1 MSYENPWVYK
11 AKIFDSDEIGDN
23 YGFVYLITN
32 TKTGKLYIGKKF
44 FYSMKTKQ
52 VNKKKKRFKIESD
65 WKNYYG
71 SNEELKKDVE
81 QLGKDKFLRQIL
93 HVCKTKG
100 TCNYYEAK
108 EQFERNVLTEDNYYN
123 NWIQCKVQRT
133 HIKH

>member
-1 MSYENPWVYK
+1 
-11 AKIFDSDEIGDN
+11 
-23 YGFVYLITN
+23 
-32 TKTGKLYIGKKF
+32 
-44 FYSMKTKQ
+44 MKTKQ

-93 HVCKTKG
+93 YLCKSKG

-108 EQFERNVLTEDNYYN
+108 EQFERNVLISENYYN
-123 NWIQCKVQRT
+123 NWIQCKIQRT